1 MGSGR
6 WFWVGNVK
14 HLGKFLGPKHINGSF
29 GMMVLDGSKS
39 MVSLES
45 RVVHRLLAAGIHYC
59 LGLGLG
65 SDMGAAGACGAA
77 GAATW
82 APQASSRAAPQALRG
97 FAAALTTTSRKTCL

>member
-14 HLGKFLGPKHINGSF
+14 HLGKFLAPEHINGSV

-59 LGLGLG
+59 FGLGLGL
-65 SDMGAAGACGAA
+65 DMGAAGVSASGAA
-77 GAATW
+77 GAA
-82 APQASSRAAPQALRG
+82 RLRG
-97 FAAALTTTSRKTCL
+97 RSYDHKS